1 MQCYSH
7 KHTLFKDECWSQKTF
22 HVVVLRDILIKLYR
36 RALLKSIWTTFHSQ
50 TKDHE
55 IKPNKRNSFRG
66 VFFHSK
72 NNDYNLSAYKTIH
85 CNPKKK
91 KWISHFAMTYIFW
104 GIYAEN
110 DRSRWYFQCL
120 LHCGHHCFDCCCC
133 YWTDCYCCGYS
144 TTMNQIYRTK
154 MRQDNF
160 YIYLYHI
167 FISCVHN
174 RSALRFGEKAVF
186 FRSLFLLLMFLSIAQ
201 LIHIYFAPFVR
212 VSLNLGYGG
221 THRRKNQLFISMKV
235 TLTHQFQL
243 KW

>member
-1 MQCYSH
+1 MNYFSLTDKRSWNKTEQTEFIPRCFLS
-7 KHTLFKDECWSQKTF
+7 FKKQWLQFECVQ
-22 HVVVLRDILIKLYR
+22 
-36 RALLKSIWTTFHSQ
+36 
-50 TKDHE
+50 
-55 IKPNKRNSFRG
+55 
-66 VFFHSK
+66 
-72 NNDYNLSAYKTIH
+72 NDSLQS
-85 CNPKKK
+85 KKK

-104 GIYAEN
+104 GNYAEN

-186 FRSLFLLLMFLSIAQ
+186 FRSLFLLSIAQ